1 MKYLLLLNN
10 DVSEWEKWRTLTKEE
25 AQEYRAGEI
34 PKWNALFEWFAEQS
48 IQVEGLELDDV
59 AAARVIR
66 TQDGDT
72 VVSDG
77 PFAETKEVVG
87 GYFIADC
94 KDLDQA
100 IEIAERVPLVSRGS
114 VEIRPLVTAE

>member
-10 DVSEWEKWRTLTKEE
+10 DASEWEAWRKMSQDE
-25 AQEYRAGEI
+25 AQQARAAEM
-34 PKWNALFEWFAEQS
+34 PKWNALFEWLGEQG
-48 IQVEGLELDDV
+48 VEADGLELDDI
-59 AAARVIR
+59 AKARVVR
-66 TQDGDT
+66 TQNGNS

-77 PFAETKEVVG
+77 PFTETKEVLG
-87 GYFIADC
+87 GYFLVDC

-114 VEIRPLVTAE
+114 VEIRPLVTQ

>member
-10 DVSEWEKWRTLTKEE
+10 DASEWETWRKMSQDE
-25 AQEYRAGEI
+25 AQQARAGEM
-34 PKWNALFEWFAEQS
+34 PKWNALFEWLGEQG
-48 IQVEGLELDDV
+48 VEADGLELDDI
-59 AAARVIR
+59 ANARVVR
-66 TQDGDT
+66 SQNGDS

-77 PFAETKEVVG
+77 PFTETKEVLG
-87 GYFIADC
+87 GYFLVDC

-114 VEIRPLVTAE
+114 VEIRPLVEN